1 MPILVFD
8 TETTGLIANSAIP
21 LAKQPRLI
29 EYYGALIHDDGTLH
43 SELEFICNPGV
54 AISDEIK
61 RITGLS
67 DTDTAGQ
74 PSFSHYASA
83 VQKQIEQADGVV
95 AHNLSYD
102 MSIVDNEMQRLGSS
116 LVWPDRRVCTVEA
129 TQHYKGFRLSLQAL
143 HEHLFGEGFPSAHR
157 ARHDVG
163 ALIRCWKEL
172 VSRDDV

>member
-1 MPILVFD
+1 MLTLIFD
-8 TETTGLIANSAIP
+8 TETTGLISNSAVP
-21 LAKQPRLI
+21 LSKQPRLI
-29 EYYGALIHDDGTLH
+29 EYYGALVRQDGTVH
-43 SELEFICNPGV
+43 SDLDFICNPGIS
-54 AISDEIK
+54 ISDEIK

-74 PSFSHYASA
+74 PPFSSYAAEIQKQLASA
-83 VQKQIEQADGVV
+83 DAVV

-102 MSIVDNEMQRLGSS
+102 MSILDNEMQRLGSS

-157 ARHDVG
+157 ARNDVG
-163 ALIRCWKEL
+163 ALIRCWNEL
-172 VSRDDV
+172 SLRDDV